1 MFSLV
6 STVRTGARACA
17 QSAHS
22 AGPGQWGF
30 WRELS
35 EVLFGLHLIPGLIVR
50 ERAQIWERVAI
61 VLLWKPR
68 HRDAGVLQA
77 RVLKGV

>member
-17 QSAHS
+17 PSAHS
-22 AGPGQWGF
+22 AGPGQGGF
-30 WRELS
+30 LEGAGV
-35 EVLFGLHLIPGLIVR
+35 EVLFRLHLIPGLIVR

-61 VLLWKPR
+61 VWL
-68 HRDAGVLQA
+68 
-77 RVLKGV
+77 